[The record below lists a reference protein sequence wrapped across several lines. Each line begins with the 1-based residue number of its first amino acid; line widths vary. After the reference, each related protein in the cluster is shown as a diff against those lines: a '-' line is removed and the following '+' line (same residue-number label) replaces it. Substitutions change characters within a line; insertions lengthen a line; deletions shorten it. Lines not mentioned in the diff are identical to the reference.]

1 MNTLTRQPQ
10 GCSNFKLRQLLR
22 GVSRHYDAE
31 LANAGIKTTQYSLL
45 SHLVDLG
52 PITPGDLA
60 RRMGMDASTLTRNL
74 RVVIEQGWATQGP
87 GRDTRS
93 RRVEVTSAGRA
104 KRAEAKAH
112 WKRAQLAF
120 NARLGVTK
128 VAALHELLDHALTHF
143 STGDHADD

>member
-1 MNTLTRQPQ
+1 MTASAHQPQ

-31 LANAGIKTTQYSLL
+31 LANARIKTTQYSLL

-52 PITPGDLA
+52 PITPGELA

-74 RVVIEQGWATQGP
+74 RVVIEQGWAKQGP
-87 GRDTRS
+87 GHDTRS
-93 RRVEVTSAGRA
+93 RRIEITPAGRA

-120 NARLGVTK
+120 NARLGTAK
-128 VAALHELLDHALTHF
+128 VAALHELLDHALIHF
-143 STGDHADD
+143 STSDHADD